1 MRQYFFFFILTV
13 FFFNNIDAKENKSLS
28 KYRGCTYSITN
39 ENLKNIDNIPIKLIE
54 VDTHDYRK
62 WTVNSVRI
70 LINRFRFVDER
81 YKKRHDATI
90 TINYVDGSK
99 CIFEGRVRHS
109 GDEKDHIAQLNN
121 SISQSIDVHLKN
133 GNIRGITK
141 FKLLR
146 SNTRGN
152 LEDEIF
158 LTEILRNLNFIAPRT
173 VKVEARVN
181 KVITTMIFQEKA
193 AKEMLEFHNRREG
206 PILEGDE
213 RFFRKLVEKFEDN
226 NLSNW
231 SVGMVPL
238 MNKSSKYM
246 LSKQVNANIVQKSA
260 GHAQMSLNASAYL
273 NFVYLYFA
281 NRFQDNENDYNYFE
295 YDLDNTLLGLFDK
308 KKISLLNEYNLIM
321 QSTNSNHGLAIN
333 NRKFYWNSLE
343 NYFEPINY
351 DSNPNISKNINL
363 GQIRL
368 PNLKNYLTSIQSIEN
383 KLRRIDLDD
392 LQLNLSVSGL
402 QLSKKTV
409 KGKIEKIIT
418 NLYQIKYNYENYL
431 TDDVID
437 HNKFVEINNILNVF
451 NTNIKNSHPNTFLIS
466 QNEKENNFQKCEI
479 FLENCQKVNYSSKD
493 ISDLLEGEFDNKNHF
508 FQYIGKASNS
518 KKLLNQENYK
528 KINFQ
533 DSIIFYE
540 EGINI
545 NISEDNKE
553 INIEQIISGAKVYIT
568 GGFLENIKLNFKGF
582 VPGNN
587 IIKEI
592 KPKNYPSDYK
602 GLTGCLSLIN
612 IKVKD
617 LELKSYNSTCEDSIN
632 FINASGDVKNI
643 YIANAFSDALDVDFS
658 NLKIQ
663 EIEVKSALNDCV
675 DFSSG
680 NYELLRL
687 KLTNCGDKALSIGE
701 KSFIDINNIN
711 ASYANIGI
719 ASKDS
724 SIVSAEKAIF
734 QNVKTCLS
742 AYNKKQE
749 YNGGF
754 LNITSINCKDYFVK
768 ADLDVYSKI
777 IVGGNN
783 LKNYEYGKSFN
794 PNNFKIREIEDQY
807 IFENLI
813 KDHKTFNNDNS
824 INAVVEISKGMNEK
838 WEVSK
843 KTGSLN
849 REFYMG
855 LPRKIE
861 YSSYPVN
868 YGLIPMT
875 VLPTSR
881 GGDGDALD
889 VIILGDTL
897 IQGKVVKV
905 KILGLIKMIDSGEQ
919 DDKVIAVPVNGDLS
933 KYENLNDFSS
943 DYPET
948 LNNISEWFE
957 KYKGKNLVEFQSLGS
972 KTEAIKLIKDSNRYF
987 KKFGIRP
994 RG

>member
-1 MRQYFFFFILTV
+1 M
-13 FFFNNIDAKENKSLS
+13 
-28 KYRGCTYSITN
+28 GCTYSITK
-39 ENLKNIDNIPIKLIE
+39 ENLKNIESVTIKLIE

-62 WTVNSVRI
+62 WTVNGVRI
-70 LINRFRFVDER
+70 LINRFRFVEEK
-81 YKKRHDATI
+81 YKQRHDATI
-90 TINYVDGSK
+90 TINYADGSK

-109 GDEKDHIAQLNN
+109 GDEKDHIIQLNN

-173 VKVEARVN
+173 VKVETRVN
-181 KVITTMIFQEKA
+181 KVTTTMIFQEKA
-193 AKEMLEFHNRREG
+193 AKEMLEFNNRREG

-231 SVGMVPL
+231 SLGVVPL

-273 NFVYLYFA
+273 NFIYLYFA
-281 NRFQDNENDYNYFE
+281 NRFQDNENNYNYFE

-308 KKISLLNEYNLIM
+308 KKISILNEYNLLM

-351 DSNPNISKNINL
+351 DSNPSISKNINR
-363 GQIRL
+363 GQIRH
-368 PNLKNYLTSIQSIEN
+368 PNSKNYLASIQSIEN
-383 KLRRIDLDD
+383 KMRSIDLDD
-392 LQLNLSVSGL
+392 LQLNLSLSGL
-402 QLSKKTV
+402 QLSNKNIKE
-409 KGKIEKIIT
+409 KIEKIIT

-431 TDDVID
+431 TEDAID
-437 HNKFVEINNILNVF
+437 HNKFKEINNILDVF
-451 NTNIKNSHPNTFLIS
+451 NTNIKDSHPNTFLLM

-479 FLENCQKVNYSSKD
+479 FLESCLKVDYSRKD
-493 ISDLLEGEFDNKNHF
+493 ISDLLEGEFDNKNYF
-508 FQYIGKASNS
+508 FQYIGKDLNF
-518 KKLLNQENYK
+518 KKLFNQENYK

-545 NISEDNKE
+545 DISEDNRE
-553 INIEQIISGAKVYIT
+553 INIEQIVSGAKVYIS
-568 GGFLENIKLNFKGF
+568 GGFLENMKLNFKGF
-582 VPGNN
+582 VSEEN
-587 IIKEI
+587 INKGI

-632 FINASGDVKNI
+632 FIDASGNVKHI
-643 YIANAFSDALDVDFS
+643 YIENAFSDALDVDFS
-658 NLKIQ
+658 NLQID
-663 EIEVKSALNDCV
+663 EIEVKSAFNDCV

-680 NYELLRL
+680 NYKLIRL
-687 KLTNCGDKALSIGE
+687 KLKNCGDKALSIGE
-701 KSFIDINNIN
+701 KSFVDIININ

-724 SIVSAEKAIF
+724 SIVSAEKVIF
-734 QNVKTCLS
+734 QNVETCLS

-754 LNITSINCKDYFVK
+754 LNIKAMNCRNYFVK

-777 IVGGNN
+777 IVGTTN

-794 PNNFKIREIEDQY
+794 PTKFKIREIKNQY

-813 KDHKTFNNDNS
+813 KDHKTFNKDNS

-855 LPRKIE
+855 SPRKIE
-861 YSSYPVN
+861 YSPYPVN

-881 GGDGDALD
+881 GGDGDAMD
-889 VIILGDTL
+889 VLILGDPLT
-897 IQGKVVKV
+897 QGEVVKV

-919 DDKVIAVPVNGDLS
+919 DDKVIAVPVNSNLS
-933 KYENLNDFSS
+933 KYENLNDFTS

-948 LNNISEWFE
+948 INYIKDWFE
-957 KYKGKNLVEFQSLGS
+957 NYKGKNLVEFQRLGS
-972 KTEAIKLIKDSNRYF
+972 KTEAIKIVTDSNRYF